1 MLRCESDGRDDQ
13 HVEHKV
19 DIGLVEHREL
29 ILRVGDTLLP
39 EGKVVKHVEQ
49 AVVDKDDHKWRDQ
62 GADEWAPTPER
73 VGVFVKLGVDI

>member
-1 MLRCESDGRDDQ
+1 MEDGCLLRCESDGRDDQ

-39 EGKVVKHVEQ
+39 DGKVVKHEEEEEEKEI
-49 AVVDKDDHKWRDQ
+49 DTSKFHED
-62 GADEWAPTPER
+62 
-73 VGVFVKLGVDI
+73 LLL